1 MYGMA
6 EFALYLAVR
15 YSCIFNLY
23 LLIVGSLLILFP
35 HITTL
40 TPNHFAFSTFNNDL
54 IELHLLMHIRPSEYL
69 KSTIVK
75 YARDKL
81 VLLVNI
87 SLKDY
92 LQQNIINRFVQ
103 LLK

>member
-1 MYGMA
+1 MA
-6 EFALYLAVR
+6 WSNLHCIWLYAILA
-15 YSCIFNLY
+15 FLTFT
-23 LLIVGSLLILFP
+23 SLLSDLFSSSS
-35 HITTL
+35 L
-40 TPNHFAFSTFNNDL
+40 YHFAFSTFNNDL